1 MKNYLLLLLWLLS
14 MPLVAQT
21 GFTSKKMPLK
31 VTKFGTTFDDDYA
44 WLENYQSQEVK
55 DWVAAQNT
63 RTDAQLEVIRRDYSL
78 AGKLQEYNQLS
89 TNRLPSRK
97 GRNFYGLFRSDKNKP
112 NVLKMMKDLGSMPIE
127 LFDPYKIYN
136 NKNAVVMD
144 YNPSRNSKYLACKV
158 SLDGSDRHEIRFV
171 DLDKFA
177 VMDDVL
183 SNIKFS
189 RMVWNGDKGL
199 FYKKNANQ
207 KVFAQDSTFQLYYH
221 KIGKPQAE
229 DELVFDG
236 TKNQSNVSFLVAD
249 NKLFV
254 IETNSQETLR
264 NFYYTPIDTETFIL
278 NKFISDDKDD
288 FKLLGCRRNRIYF
301 SNKDFDWG
309 EVRSFDLNN
318 RSDEKVLIPQ
328 IYGQL
333 LIDTDF
339 FGDYVVC
346 SYKTLGNYN
355 IKVYDKEGNFIRKFD
370 APPGMDFTIRN
381 YDPESKSLYVSFYS
395 YTLSYHNFKLYL
407 ETGEVRSYF
416 TDYTPPKPTL
426 FPLDYFETKTIT
438 YKSRDNKDIPITIVH
453 KKGIALDGNNPTLLK
468 GYGGFGLVSGPNFD
482 TGLLYFLEKG
492 GVFAYAE
499 IRGGG
504 EKGRKWHSEGKGLK
518 KINTFNDF
526 IDGAEFLI
534 AQKYTSPKRL
544 AITGGSQ
551 GGLLVGVAMTQR
563 PDLFKVAIP
572 QMGAFDMVKF
582 QDYTIG
588 KFHLDE
594 YADANTNVG
603 FDALMAYSPYH
614 NIKEDVN
621 YPTTFII
628 TSENDDRVPP
638 MHSFKFAARLQ
649 NRAAQKNPIFLKTLS
664 NSGHYGKISTYKN
677 RIDEKAEFYSFL
689 LYYLN
694 N

>member
-1 MKNYLLLLLWLLS
+1 MKKILILLLLLPSL
-14 MPLVAQT
+14 PLVAQT
-21 GFTSKKMPLK
+21 GFASKKIPLRI
-31 VTKFGTTFDDDYA
+31 TKFGTSFDDDYT
-44 WLENYQSQEVK
+44 WLENPQAPEVK
-55 DWVAAQNT
+55 QWVAAQNS
-63 RTDAQLEVIRRDYSL
+63 RTDAQMSLIKEKYSI
-78 AGKLQEYNQLS
+78 AGKLQEYNHLS
-89 TNRLPSRK
+89 TNGLPSKK
-97 GRNFYGLFRSDKNKP
+97 GRYFYGLFRIEKDKP
-112 NVLKMMKDLGSMPIE
+112 SVLKMMHDLSSMPIE
-127 LFDPYKIYN
+127 VFNPYKVYD
-136 NKNAVVMD
+136 NKNVTIMD
-144 YNPSRNSKYLACKV
+144 YAPSKNSKYLACKV
-158 SLDGSDRHEIRFV
+158 SRDGSDRHEIRFV
-171 DLDKFA
+171 NLSNFNM
-177 VMDDVL
+177 MDDVL

-189 RMVWNGDKGL
+189 KMAWNGDKGL
-199 FYKKNANQ
+199 FYKKNANLN
-207 KVFAQDSTFQLYYH
+207 VFAQDSTFQVYYH

-229 DELVFDG
+229 DELIFDG
-236 TKNQSNVSFLVAD
+236 TKNQSDVNFFVSD
-249 NKLFV
+249 NKLFI
-254 IETNSQETLR
+254 IENNKQETLR

-278 NKFISDDKDD
+278 NKFISNDAND
-288 FKLLGCRRNRIYF
+288 FKLLGCRNNRIYF
-301 SNKDFDWG
+301 SNRDYDWG

-318 RSDEKVLIPQ
+318 KSDEKVLIPQ
-328 IYGQL
+328 IYNQL
-333 LIDTDF
+333 LVDTDF
-339 FGDYVVC
+339 YEDYVVC

-355 IKVYDKEGNFIRKFD
+355 LKVYDKDGNFIRKFD
-370 APPGMDFTIRN
+370 APPGMDFDIRF
-381 YDPESKSLYVSFYS
+381 YDPESKSLFVSFYS
-395 YTLSYHNFKLYL
+395 YTLSFHNFKLYL
-407 ETGEVRSYF
+407 ETGEIRSYYSE
-416 TDYTPPKPTL
+416 YTPPKPTL

-482 TGLLYFLEKG
+482 TGLLYFLEQG

-504 EKGRKWHSEGKGLK
+504 EKGLKWHKEGKGLK

-526 IDGAEFLI
+526 IDAAEFLI
-534 AQKYTSPKRL
+534 AQKYTSPQKL

-563 PDLFKVAIP
+563 PELFKVAIP

-594 YADANTNVG
+594 YADASTNEG
-603 FDALMAYSPYH
+603 FNALMAYSPYH
-614 NIKEDVN
+614 NIKEGVN
-621 YPTTFII
+621 YPTTLII

-649 NRAAQKNPIFLKTLS
+649 NRDAQKNPVLIKTLT
-664 NSGHYGKISTYKN
+664 NSGHYGKISTYKD
-677 RIDEKAEFYSFL
+677 RVDEKAEFYSFL

>member
-1 MKNYLLLLLWLLS
+1 MKKIAFLLLLALPCL
-14 MPLVAQT
+14 AQT
-21 GFTSKKMPLK
+21 GQVSKKIPLQ

-44 WLENYQSQEVK
+44 WLENPQSPEVK
-55 DWVAAQNT
+55 AWVAAQNT
-63 RTDAQLEVIRRDYSL
+63 QTETQMAVIKDKYSL
-78 AGKLQEYNQLS
+78 SGKLQEYSRLS
-89 TNRLPSRK
+89 TNGLPSKK
-97 GRNFYGLFRSDKNKP
+97 GRYFYGLFRSDKDKP
-112 NVLKMMKDLGSMPIE
+112 AVLKAAKDLSSMPIE
-127 LFDPYKIYN
+127 VLNPFKVYN
-136 NKNAVVMD
+136 NKNAVVMS
-144 YNPSRNSKYLACKV
+144 YTPSQHSKYIACKM

-171 DLDKFA
+171 NLIDFKL
-177 VMDDVL
+177 MDDVL
-183 SNIKFS
+183 TNIKFS
-189 RMVWNGDKGL
+189 NMSWNGDKGL

-207 KVFAQDSTFQLYYH
+207 AIFAQDSTYHVFYH
-221 KIGKPQAE
+221 KIGKPQTE

-236 TKNQSNVSFLVAD
+236 TKNESDVRFFVAD
-249 NKLFV
+249 KKLFL
-254 IETNSQETLR
+254 IETNKQETLR
-264 NFYYTPIDTETFIL
+264 NFYYSSIDTETFIL
-278 NKFISDDKDD
+278 NKFISDDASD
-288 FKLLGCRRNRIYF
+288 FRLLGCKNNRVYF
-301 SNKDFDWG
+301 SNKDYDWG

-318 RSDEKVLIPQ
+318 RSDEKPLIPQ

-333 LIDTDF
+333 LVNTEF
-339 FGDYVVC
+339 FDDYIVC
-346 SYKTLGNYN
+346 TYKTLGNYN
-355 IKVYDKEGNFIRKFD
+355 LKIYDKEGNFIRKFD
-370 APPGMDFTIRN
+370 APPGMDCSIRF
-381 YDPESKSLYVSFYS
+381 YDPESKSLFVSFHS

-407 ETGEVRSYF
+407 ETGDVRSYY
-416 TDYTPPKPTL
+416 TEYTPPKPTL

-453 KKGIALDGNNPTLLK
+453 KKGIVLDGNNPTLLK
-468 GYGGFGLVSGPNFD
+468 GYGGFGVVSGPYFD

-504 EKGRKWHSEGKGLK
+504 EKGLKWHKDGKGMK

-526 IDGAEFLI
+526 IDAAEFLI
-534 AQKYTSPKRL
+534 AQRYTSPQKL

-563 PDLFKVAIP
+563 PELFKVVIP

-588 KFHLDE
+588 RYHLDE
-594 YADANTNVG
+594 YADANTNEG
-603 FDALMAYSPYH
+603 FNALMAYSPYH
-614 NIKEDVN
+614 NIKENVN
-621 YPTTFII
+621 YPTTLII

-649 NRAAQKNPIFLKTLS
+649 NRESQKNPIFLKTLS
-664 NSGHYGKISTYKN
+664 NSGHYGKVSTFKSH
-677 RIDEKAEFYSFL
+677 IDEKAEFFSFL